1 MSSNRRRRPPM
12 SVAEAQAALERAQ
25 RREADARANVH
36 PIHAA
41 SGREYR
47 AGQYQRPAVDLA
59 NLDTPGVTH
68 QDQWADFM
76 NRPGR
81 FYVAQ
86 FTIPLDDDHMGQK
99 LGATTT
105 FKADDEQLLYLVE
118 VLRQVRGAF
127 GERCRIQLSPAE
139 PVPGEEPEPL
149 PDARVRVNG
158 VEYIGERRDLVVP
171 ERSERPATADELAA
185 IRQMRNTV
193 DAPPWVSSEE
203 DRALNEFTREQLVA
217 MLPGQTRR
225 EVAAELGKAPEAIGG
240 SVRSDQLPEE
250 LADEL
255 GVPVES
261 LRRIPMTGG
270 GYAWTVT
277 PPVVEHG
284 RHAAPD
290 ET

>member
-1 MSSNRRRRPPM
+1 MSNNRRRRPPM

-25 RREADARANVH
+25 RREAEARANMH

-68 QDQWADFM
+68 QDQWADFL
-76 NRPGR
+76 NRPGK
-81 FYVAQ
+81 FYVASI
-86 FTIPLDDDHMGQK
+86 TLALDDDAMGEK
-99 LGATTT
+99 VSTTT
-105 FKADDEQLLYLVE
+105 TLKADDEQLPYLVE
-118 VLRQVRGAF
+118 ILRQVRGAF
-127 GERCRIQLSPAE
+127 GAHTRIELSPAE
-139 PVPGEEPEPL
+139 PH
-149 PDARVRVNG
+149 
-158 VEYIGERRDLVVP
+158 VEERRIAGPVTKQGPTMTLTD
-171 ERSERPATADELAA
+171 EDWRDRTGQRPATADELAA

-193 DAPPWVSSEE
+193 DAPPWAASEE

-217 MLPGQTRR
+217 MLPGRTRR

-261 LRRIPMTGG
+261 LRRIPMNGG

-290 ET
+290 ESYQ